1 MPDKYCCM
9 FIENGLINLL
19 IKDLFNY
26 SRPNIICNLLKVLRY
41 LATHQDCKAYILKYN
56 GLEKAMIFQEYTDES
71 IKLEA
76 LRLLTHLA

>member
-41 LATHQDCKAYILKYN
+41 LATH
-56 GLEKAMIFQEYTDES
+56 
-71 IKLEA
+71 
-76 LRLLTHLA
+76 